1 MMSATIIAGTATLA
15 ALAIAGLTIALLS
28 WRQARAAAARAAA
41 LADALAVALEGA
53 LSAEAQQAELRAVLG
68 TLRSRLDRMILKQGR
83 VEQPGEPPGY
93 QAAIDLTRD
102 GADDDVL
109 MNTCGLTRGE
119 ARLIRNL
126 YQSHAH

>member
-1 MMSATIIAGTATLA
+1 MSATIFAGTAALA
-15 ALAIAGLTIALLS
+15 ALMVALVS
-28 WRQARAAAARAAA
+28 WRQARLAAARAAA

-53 LSAEAQQAELRAVLG
+53 LDAELQQAELREVIG
-68 TLRSRLDRMILKQGR
+68 RLRNRLDRLVLKQGR
-83 VEQPGEPPGY
+83 MEQPGEAQAY
-93 QAAIDLTRD
+93 QAAIDLTRE
-102 GADDDVL
+102 GANDDVL